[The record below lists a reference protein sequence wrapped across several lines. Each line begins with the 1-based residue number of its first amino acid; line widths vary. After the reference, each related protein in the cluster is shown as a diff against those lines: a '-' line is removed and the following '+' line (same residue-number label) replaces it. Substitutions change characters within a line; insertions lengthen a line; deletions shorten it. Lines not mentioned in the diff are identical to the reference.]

1 MWIRL
6 DGLIAGSQ
14 FSENNPGSDGP
25 VVTMEM
31 LGGELAS
38 LIGSGPD
45 GASGWGGDVEGSVVP
60 RISPPEGFDF
70 EQWYYVA
77 VVLDPDNGNNYIY
90 LSDGTEVWS
99 HSQARNTGFIGA
111 WSAESAVVDRV
122 RINGNYVTGGG
133 DYTIDNFRIFDLA
146 FDPNSEL
153 VEVFGIPEP
162 SSVLLLCLGSL
173 LLTKRR

>member
-1 MWIRL
+1 M
-6 DGLIAGSQ
+6 
-14 FSENNPGSDGP
+14 
-25 VVTMEM
+25 
-31 LGGELAS
+31 
-38 LIGSGPD
+38 
-45 GASGWGGDVEGSVVP
+45 EGSVVP
-60 RISPPEGFDF
+60 RISPPGGFDF